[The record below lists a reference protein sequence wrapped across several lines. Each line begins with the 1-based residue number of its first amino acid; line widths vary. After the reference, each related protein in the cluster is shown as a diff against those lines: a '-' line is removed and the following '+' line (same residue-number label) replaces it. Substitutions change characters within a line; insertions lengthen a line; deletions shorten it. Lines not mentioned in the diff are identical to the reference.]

1 MMKEV
6 VIVSY
11 ARTAVGT
18 MGGAIKD
25 VHAAD
30 LGATAIK
37 EAVKRSGISKDSIDE
52 VIMGCV
58 GQVAESAFIAR
69 MCAIR
74 AGLPATSNALT
85 VNRLC
90 GSGLQAINNAVQ
102 QLQTGNADVIVA
114 GGTENM
120 DQLPYYVRKGRYGNR
135 FGHTQLEDGLATA
148 LTDPFGNYPMG
159 VTAEKVA
166 EKFNVSREEQDQFA
180 YESQMKA
187 VEAIEKGYF
196 KDQIV
201 PIELKGRK
209 GDVTIFD
216 TDEHPR
222 KGTTVEKLSTLKP
235 AFKENG
241 TVTPGNSSGI
251 NNGAAALVLMTLDK
265 ANELGLKPIAFVRE
279 QALAG
284 VEPEIM
290 GYAPAPAVDKLL
302 KKSGL
307 SLNDIDLMELN
318 EAFAA
323 QAIAVMNE
331 LGIEKEK
338 VNVNGGAIALGHP
351 IGASG
356 SIITVK
362 LLEELK
368 RRKAKRGISTM
379 CIGGGQGIATL
390 FELV

>member
-1 MMKEV
+1 MKEV

-11 ARTAVGT
+11 ARTAIGT

-25 VHAAD
+25 MHAAD
-30 LGATAIK
+30 LGAHAIK
-37 EAVKRSGISKDSIDE
+37 EAVKRSGINVDEVDE

-58 GQVAESAFIAR
+58 GQAAENAFIAR

-74 AGLPATSNALT
+74 AGIPTSSNAYT

-102 QLQTGNADVIVA
+102 EIQTGQSDVVIA

-120 DQLPYYVRKGRYGNR
+120 DLLPYYIRKGRYGYR
-135 FGHTQLEDGLATA
+135 YGHGELEDGLMTA

-159 VTAEKVA
+159 ITAEVVA
-166 EKFNVSREEQDQFA
+166 ERYGITREVQDQFA
-180 YESQMKA
+180 YESQNKA
-187 VEAIEKGYF
+187 IQAIDQGYF
-196 KDQIV
+196 KDQIA
-201 PIELKGRK
+201 PIELVDRK
-209 GDVTIFD
+209 GNITIFD
-216 TDEHPR
+216 EDEHPR
-222 KGTTVEKLSTLKP
+222 RGSSIEKLSKLRPT
-235 AFKENG
+235 FQEGG
-241 TVTPGNSSGI
+241 TVTAGNSSGI
-251 NNGAAALVLMTLDK
+251 NNGAAALVIMSSEK
-265 ANELGLKPIAFVRE
+265 AEELNLEPIAYIRE

-284 VEPEIM
+284 VDPEIM
-290 GYAPAPAVDKLL
+290 GYAPAPAVEKLL
-302 KKSGL
+302 EKAKK
-307 SLNDIDLMELN
+307 NIDDIDLIELN
-318 EAFAA
+318 EAFAS
-323 QAIAVMNE
+323 QSVAVLNA
-331 LGIEKEK
+331 LNIDKDK

-356 SIITVK
+356 GIITVK

-368 RRKAKRGISTM
+368 RRNKKHGVSTM